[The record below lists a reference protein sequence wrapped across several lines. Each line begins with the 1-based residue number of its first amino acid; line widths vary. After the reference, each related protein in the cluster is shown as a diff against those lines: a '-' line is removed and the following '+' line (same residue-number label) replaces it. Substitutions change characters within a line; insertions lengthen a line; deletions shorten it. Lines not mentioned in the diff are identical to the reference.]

1 MKVLKFGGSSVA
13 TATNM
18 SRVLDIVSDAA
29 SEGKVIL
36 VCSAISGCTDALL
49 SLAGSMDAAESIRE
63 CHEGIIRRLFTG
75 VEREEALKEF
85 EALYSEM
92 LASPAEEKP
101 AYGELFSTRILARKL
116 AAEGYGTLWLD
127 SRELIVKG
135 DLSATYDNIRTAIS
149 GSPRRG
155 GGVVERDR
163 PWSMNG
169 WDPSVSLGGTR
180 AQSAR
185 RWNDTTPSAGDV
197 KIFVAPGFIAG
208 DGKGHVTTLGRGGS
222 DYSAA
227 LYAAGAEADALEI
240 WTDVP
245 GMMSANPKVVPAAS
259 TIPSLSYR
267 AALELAEN
275 GAKVLYAPTVK
286 PAMDAGIAFSIR
298 NTFNPSHQG
307 TVIGDN
313 PFGSGWAG
321 ITSSGGRLCLVS
333 EGPIREKGAAVR
345 IKDVLRRA
353 GIDIKKLEI
362 RETFVY
368 IDVDAAAA
376 DDAVRAVHRDFFE
389 LSPRDTIDLYVAGA
403 GAVGKAL
410 AELIFSRSK
419 EVAARRGKVL
429 RIAGIADSRHFL
441 IDPEG
446 LGMAQLEALES
457 SGRRGNFID
466 AVLET
471 APRSAW
477 FVDCTDSTEIWRDYV
492 RIREA
497 GLNIVSSN
505 RRSFAV
511 PYAEYIAIKT
521 ASASTLL
528 RYEATVGASLPMLEP
543 LSRSADASDGIIS
556 IEAVVSCTLNRILSG
571 FEKGEG
577 SFAGLLRAAQEDGL
591 TEPDPR
597 TDLAGRDALMKLLIL
612 SREAGVPLDASDVV
626 IEPIVEPAE
635 GSIEDFYKA
644 LQESEAELEARR
656 DAALSRGCHLRF
668 TAALE
673 QSGGDYKARI
683 AVREVPQN
691 HPAYHLEGTE
701 NAILIRTVLH
711 PAPLLI
717 QGAGEGARL
726 AAATILSDILR

>member
-63 CHEGIIRRLFTG
+63 RHEGIIRRLFTG

-135 DLSATYDNIRTAIS
+135 DLSTTYDNIRTAIS
-149 GSPRRG
+149 GSPRG
-155 GGVVERDR
+155 
-163 PWSMNG
+163 
-169 WDPSVSLGGTR
+169 
-180 AQSAR
+180 
-185 RWNDTTPSAGDV
+185 GDV
-197 KIFVAPGFIAG
+197 KIFVAAGFIAG

-389 LSPRDTIDLYVAGA
+389 LSPSDTTDLYIAGY

-410 AELIFSRSK
+410 AELIFKRSE
-419 EVAARRGKVL
+419 EVASRRGKSL
-429 RIAGIADSRHFL
+429 RIAGAADSRHFL
-441 IDPEG
+441 TDPEG
-446 LGMAQLEALES
+446 LGKDSLEALDS
-457 SGRRGNFID
+457 KGRSGSFID
-466 AVLET
+466 AVLES
-471 APRSAW
+471 APRGAW

-511 PYAEYIAIKT
+511 PYAEYVAIKT

-528 RYEATVGASLPMLEP
+528 RYEATVGASLPMLET
-543 LSRSADASDGIIS
+543 LSRSAEASDEIIS

-571 FEKGEG
+571 YEKGEG
-577 SFAGLLRAAQEDGL
+577 SFASLLLRAQEDGL

-597 TDLAGRDALMKLLIL
+597 TDLAGMDALMKLLIL
-612 SREAGVPLDASDVV
+612 SREAGVPLDASEVE

-635 GSIEDFYKA
+635 GSIEDFYKS
-644 LQESEAELEARR
+644 LKNSEASLAARR

-673 QSGGDYKARI
+673 KSGRDYKARI

-717 QGAGEGARL
+717 QGAGEGAHL